1 MTATET
7 HTDSHEEST
16 DQSMGSAFT
25 AFTSNDHKAI
35 GRMWVG
41 VSLLFLLAIA
51 ALAVLAG
58 IERTDPGGIDIFGN
72 LATYFQAWTLVRTGG
87 VFMVAIPL
95 LVGIGTAIV
104 PLQVGARSVAFPR
117 LAAASF
123 WTWLVAAGIHL
134 ASFLADGGLGP
145 EAGTDRDGTLLTLV
159 SLGAMIVALLG
170 GVLCIVTTI
179 IALRPEGMGLRDVPM
194 FSWSMLVAGSVWLF
208 SLPILLANLLF
219 AFVDLQGRDPI
230 FFGDADRIWAN
241 VEWAF
246 MQPQLFAIAIPV
258 LGIAGDIIPV
268 STGTRQTG
276 RGVIQTGIG
285 LVGAMSFGA
294 WAQHSFSKGAD
305 PALLEGALLYEELLF
320 GLFAGLALTGGFI
333 AIGGILTPLRKGP
346 KMSAAVMGAVAS
358 LLLLLLGLAI
368 GALRTINNVLGAV
381 VQTTY
386 ETDASGAF
394 IWEDG
399 ARTIEDRTLLW
410 MFDISNDAVFNIL
423 HDNNTLLATNTA
435 QFYVVLA
442 TVIAGGAAAVA
453 FWGPKLFGG
462 YARNGAASGAAM
474 TALAGGGLAGIAY
487 TISAFMGQADI
498 SVSSVDGDVQFMNVL
513 GLVGIALLL
522 LSGLSMIGSVAGTSN
537 SDEQLPDDPWDGFTL
552 EWATPSPPPVGNFI
566 EPIGPIT
573 SAEPLLDELEEVG

>member
-16 DQSMGSAFT
+16 DPSMGSAFT

-58 IERTDPGGIDIFGN
+58 LERTDPGGIDIFGN

-95 LVGIGTAIV
+95 LIGIGTAIV
-104 PLQVGARSVAFPR
+104 PLQVGARSIAFPR

-159 SLGAMIVALLG
+159 SLAAMVIALLG

-258 LGIAGDIIPV
+258 LGIAGDVVPV
-268 STGTRQTG
+268 ATGSRLGG
-276 RGVIQTGIG
+276 RGIIQTGIG
-285 LVGAMSFGA
+285 LFGAMTFGA
-294 WAQHSFSKGAD
+294 WAQHSFSRGAD
-305 PALLEGALLYEELLF
+305 PAFPEGALLYEEFLF
-320 GLFAGLALTGGFI
+320 GLFSHLALFGAFM
-333 AIGGILTPLRKGP
+333 AIGGILTPLRNGP
-346 KMSAAVMGAVAS
+346 KMSAAVLGSVAS
-358 LLLLLLGLAI
+358 LLLLLLGLTIGAIRTLNNVI
-368 GALRTINNVLGAV
+368 GALLATSYTGEI
-381 VQTTY
+381 
-386 ETDASGAF
+386 DAA
-394 IWEDG
+394 G
-399 ARTIEDRTLLW
+399 ARIVADRKFLGL
-410 MFDISNDAVFNIL
+410 FEVSNDEVFNIL

-435 QFYVVLA
+435 QFYVVVA
-442 TVIAGGAAAVA
+442 TVIAGAAAAVA

-498 SVSSVDGDVQFMNVL
+498 SVSSVDGDIQFMNVL

-522 LSGLSMIGSVAGTSN
+522 LSGLSMIGAVAGTSN

>member
-1 MTATET
+1 
-7 HTDSHEEST
+7 
-16 DQSMGSAFT
+16 MGSAFT

-95 LVGIGTAIV
+95 LIGIGTAIV
-104 PLQVGARSVAFPR
+104 PLQVGARSIAFPR

-159 SLGAMIVALLG
+159 SLAAMIIALLG

-258 LGIAGDIIPV
+258 LGIAGDVVPV
-268 STGTRQTG
+268 ATGSRLGG
-276 RGVIQTGIG
+276 RGIIQTGIG
-285 LVGAMSFGA
+285 LFGAMTFGA
-294 WAQHSFSKGAD
+294 WAQHSFSRGAD
-305 PALLEGALLYEELLF
+305 PAFPEGALLYEEFLF
-320 GLFAGLALTGGFI
+320 GLFSHLALFGAFM
-333 AIGGILTPLRKGP
+333 AIGGILTPLRNGP
-346 KMSAAVMGAVAS
+346 KMSAAVLGSVAS
-358 LLLLLLGLAI
+358 LLLLLLGLTIGAIRTLNNVI
-368 GALRTINNVLGAV
+368 GALLA
-381 VQTTY
+381 TTY
-386 ETDASGAF
+386 TGEIDAA
-394 IWEDG
+394 G
-399 ARTIEDRTLLW
+399 ARIVADRKLFGL
-410 MFDISNDAVFNIL
+410 FEVSNDEVFNIL
-423 HDNNTLLATNTA
+423 HDNNTLLAAWTYGAGRTACFTTDAGHRWATDWTNWNDYDRFFGQLIRWAMRPTGDKGQFNVATQIKNGEGKVIVTA
-435 QFYVVLA
+435 MDGGTVEPVV
-442 TVIAGGAAAVA
+442 
-453 FWGPKLFGG
+453 
-462 YARNGAASGAAM
+462 
-474 TALAGGGLAGIAY
+474 
-487 TISAFMGQADI
+487 
-498 SVSSVDGDVQFMNVL
+498 
-513 GLVGIALLL
+513 ALLQRMV
-522 LSGLSMIGSVAGTSN
+522 GP
-537 SDEQLPDDPWDGFTL
+537 LPKMHP
-552 EWATPSPPPVGNFI
+552 AGNFLAV
-566 EPIGPIT
+566 PQNT
-573 SAEPLLDELEEVG
+573 WT